1 VGWQLTNGGRA
12 VDLVLEG
19 VASTFLAPLQ
29 LSVSAVSGFW
39 GICVLGS
46 CCLSKCS
53 SLHSTV
59 VSNSPS
65 HFTPSPLH
73 PPHHV
78 RFPCS
83 GRVDNDSLTLLPSSP
98 IDVWAVGRNR
108 VHLSF
113 SRTNFSLAPEPTLA
127 SPPTSLFLDLYSRI
141 EPL

>member
-1 VGWQLTNGGRA
+1 MVGGQSPFFWRELHRLFSPPCSFQCLQSQAFGASASWVLA
-12 VDLVLEG
+12 VFPSVP
-19 VASTFLAPLQ
+19 VFIPPL
-29 LSVSAVSGFW
+29 FPTR
-39 GICVLGS
+39 
-46 CCLSKCS
+46 
-53 SLHSTV
+53 LHA
-59 VSNSPS
+59 
-65 HFTPSPLH
+65 SPLH